1 MIRAV
6 IADDEP
12 PARAQMRR
20 LLGETGEVEVLAEA
34 ANGLEALELIAQHHP
49 DVVFLDIE
57 MPGLNGLEVAA
68 NLQGQPQVV
77 FVTAYDEYAV
87 QAFESNAVDYLLKP
101 VQPERVQKTIE
112 RLRHAPQQALQG
124 LLDTLR
130 RERGSSFSKLAARKG
145 KRIVL
150 VPYTQILYARIEDK
164 LVFVHTAQDKLLVDR
179 TIGELETMLE
189 PAGFFRISRADL
201 VNLAHVTEIIPWFS
215 GTYKVKLQSGEELDV
230 SRERG
235 RLLKDRMGI

>member
-20 LLGETGEVEVLAEA
+20 LLSETGEVEVLAEA
-34 ANGLEALELIAQHHP
+34 ANGLEALELVAQHHP
-49 DVVFLDIE
+49 DAVFLDIE

-87 QAFESNAVDYLLKP
+87 KAFESNAVDYLLKP
-101 VQPERVQKTIE
+101 VQPERVRRTIE
-112 RLRHAPQQALQG
+112 RLRQAPQQTLQS
-124 LLDTLR
+124 LLDRLR
-130 RERGSSFSKLAARKG
+130 RERVGSFSKLAARRG

-150 VPYTQILYARIEDK
+150 VPYAQILFAQIEDK

-179 TIGELETMLE
+179 TIGELEGMLE

-201 VNLAHVTEIIPWFS
+201 VNLAHVTEIVPWFS
-215 GTYKVKLQSGEELDV
+215 DTYRVKLQSGEELDV